1 MTRFLIISAAALA
14 ATACQV
20 EQAPKNEVA
29 NEATPSDT
37 PVVPTPTQPAANEAA
52 PAPSVAVPEPTPSEP
67 PATPDAEKS
76 PGAAVAVLQRY
87 CDGIAHKKYGQAYR
101 LWASNGEASGMSE
114 GEFARAFAKYDAF
127 DCSFGPPG
135 PIEGAAGSAYVDV
148 PVVVTGTLA
157 KGGGFV
163 MRGPISLRRVN
174 DVPGSTQEQRHWH
187 ISASGLKPRP

>member
-37 PVVPTPTQPAANEAA
+37 PVVPTPTQPAANEVAPIPPAAA
-52 PAPSVAVPEPTPSEP
+52 PEPAPSEP

-76 PGAAVAVLQRY
+76 AGAAVAVVQRY

-101 LWASNGEASGMSE
+101 LWASNGEASGMIE
-114 GEFARAFAKYDAF
+114 GAFARAFAKYDAF

-135 PIEGAAGSAYVDV
+135 PIEGAAGSAYVDI